1 MKHTPHLFTMPLLL
15 EAKEAFFGPNAR
27 ISRHRRNVLMR
38 MAFSNAF
45 LPRATKTN
53 IASVLNK
60 NHATIIHYTKGH
72 EWHLKYFPEYTDLY
86 NLAKEIFRKYDIPK
100 ISEKEFNGIDNT
112 ALLNQ
117 LVELKDKL
125 HKKDV
130 VIKKQEKEL
139 NTLRV
144 YYRNAEQARKLF
156 PSI

>member
-1 MKHTPHLFTMPLLL
+1 MKHTPHLFTLPLLL
-15 EAKEAFFGPNAR
+15 EAKEAFFGHNAR

-60 NHATIIHYTKGH
+60 NHSTIIHYTKGH
-72 EWHLKYFPEYTDLY
+72 EWHLKYYPEYTDLY
-86 NLAKEIFRKYDIPK
+86 NLAKEIFIKYDIPK

-125 HKKDV
+125 HKKDA
-130 VIKKQEKEL
+130 VIRKQEKEL
-139 NTLRV
+139 KTLRV

>member
-1 MKHTPHLFTMPLLL
+1 MKHTPHLFTLPFLL

-27 ISRHRRNVLMR
+27 ISRHIRNVLMR
-38 MAFSNAF
+38 MSFSNAF

-72 EWHLKYFPEYTDLY
+72 EWHLKYYPEYTDLY
-86 NLAKEIFRKYDIPK
+86 NLAKEIFIKYDIPK

-125 HKKDV
+125 HNKDA
-130 VIKKQEKEL
+130 VIRKQEKEL
-139 NTLRV
+139 
-144 YYRNAEQARKLF
+144 
-156 PSI
+156 